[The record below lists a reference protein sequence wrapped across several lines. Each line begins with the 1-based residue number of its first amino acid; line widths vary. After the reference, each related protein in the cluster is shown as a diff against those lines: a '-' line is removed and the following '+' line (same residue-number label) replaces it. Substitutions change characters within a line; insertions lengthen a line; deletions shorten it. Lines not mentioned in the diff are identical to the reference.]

1 MLTSAEHRGVPASHM
16 RFVRVLLGP
25 AWSCWVLPGP
35 LIIRVLS

>member
-25 AWSCWVLPGP
+25 AGSCLV
-35 LIIRVLS
+35 R